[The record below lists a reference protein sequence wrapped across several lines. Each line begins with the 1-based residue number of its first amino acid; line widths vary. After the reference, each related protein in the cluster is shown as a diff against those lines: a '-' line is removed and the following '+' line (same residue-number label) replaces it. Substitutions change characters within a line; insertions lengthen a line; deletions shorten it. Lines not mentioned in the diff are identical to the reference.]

1 METFLSVQKEKERRA
16 AQFIKEPAQKKIYP
30 FTSLLVCGNC
40 DKDYRR
46 KITKAGAVWVCG
58 TFNSL
63 GKAACASKQIPES
76 TLQQV
81 TADVLGQN
89 NFTHE
94 WLCKRIQHIR
104 VCNENTLIFCFKNG
118 SEITQTWKDRSRS
131 QSWTDEMKEAAR
143 QKTLER
149 RKCSH
154 RTVAGSLLG
163 KV

>member
-1 METFLSVQKEKERRA
+1 M
-16 AQFIKEPAQKKIYP
+16 
-30 FTSLLVCGNC
+30 
-40 DKDYRR
+40 
-46 KITKAGAVWVCG
+46 CG

-63 GKAACASKQIPES
+63 GKAVCASKQIPEF

-94 WLCKRIQHIR
+94 WLCDRIQHIR
-104 VCNENTLIFCFKNG
+104 VCNDNALIFCFNDG
-118 SEITQTWKDRSRS
+118 SEITRIWKDRSRS

-149 RKCSH
+149 SKH
-154 RTVAGSLLG
+154 NA
-163 KV
+163 